1 MQKLKTFLAD
11 KVNRAKVVGTMA
23 IVPLTVG
30 AGTLISNAE
39 ETATGATDVNSIM
52 TSTAT
57 SVSGN
62 IISMIGSIAPI
73 AGTVVAAVLAVTFGF
88 KLIKR
93 FMKG

>member
-11 KVNRAKVVGTMA
+11 KVNRAKVAGTMA

-39 ETATGATDVNSIM
+39 ETTTDVSNIM

-93 FMKG
+93 FMHG